1 MVTMKN
7 KCIDKSDIGQLL
19 LTRRNFTGLTALLMS
34 GLFGCA
40 HSGGPKGDLKI
51 VTNGF
56 NVYRGRNSKLRFPHG
71 THRTW
76 INLLQNFGYKHT
88 GYSYNLPGNEPI
100 VACASGK
107 VIEAD
112 LKIGSGRNPDKES
125 GDIVTILHESDFNW
139 QGNYNWQGVKT
150 TYYHM
155 RSNSRQVS
163 VGDKVNRGDILG
175 YEGAPNDLHVKHY
188 LRTVGYN
195 REQPNNWGI
204 NHKYMDY
211 WDGKTELD
219 FPRDIVEKRNRKQIN
234 LIREFNGNYMGPGFE
249 HVRNIFSGF
258 MHRGRW
264 AKEDTHWSPI
274 EMFKLAEYIF
284 RRSPELFKGSKK
296 NNENLISGIYE
307 NQPIILTLP
316 FKKH

>member
-1 MVTMKN
+1 MKN

-19 LTRRNFTGLTALLMS
+19 LTRRNFTGLTALLVS

-40 HSGGPKGDLKI
+40 HAGGPKGELKI

-56 NVYRGRNSKLRFPHG
+56 KVYRGRNPKLRFPHG
-71 THRTW
+71 TYSTW
-76 INLLQNFGYKHT
+76 VNLLQDYGYKHT
-88 GYSYNLPGNEPI
+88 GYSYTLPGNEPI

-107 VIEAD
+107 VIEAY
-112 LKIGSGRNPDKES
+112 LRIGSGRNLNKES
-125 GDIVTILHESDFNW
+125 GDIVTILHEPDFNW
-139 QGNYNWQGVKT
+139 VGNYNWGGIKT

-163 VGDKVNRGDILG
+163 FGDKVNRGDILG
-175 YEGAPNDLHVKHY
+175 YEGAPHNMHVKHY
-188 LRTVGYN
+188 LRTEGFN

-204 NHKYMDY
+204 NHGYMDY

-219 FPRDIVEKRNRKQIN
+219 FPRDIVEKRNRKQIS
-234 LIREFNGNYMGPGFE
+234 LIREFNENYMGPGFE
-249 HVRNIFSGF
+249 HVRFIYNSGF

-264 AKEDTHWSPI
+264 AKEDTRWSPI

-316 FKKH
+316 LKKH